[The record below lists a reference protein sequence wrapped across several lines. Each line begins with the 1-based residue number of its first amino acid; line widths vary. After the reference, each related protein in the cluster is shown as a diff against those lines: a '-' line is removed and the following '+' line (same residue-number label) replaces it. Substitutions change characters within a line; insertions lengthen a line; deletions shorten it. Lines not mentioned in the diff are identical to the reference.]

1 MRPPYD
7 LTPAILRLIVFI
19 SQKVGEVNAG
29 NLVRQSPALRKQN
42 RIKTIHSSLIIEGNT
57 LSVDQM
63 TAIIDDQRVLGPEKD
78 IREVLNAIGV
88 YSELRRYHLDSEK
101 DFLKAH
107 SRLMKGLV
115 ALPGQYRTKAVGI
128 LKGSSIRHV
137 APPASNVGHLMRDLF
152 RYLDS
157 DPELYLIK
165 ACVFHYEL
173 EFIHPFMDGNGR
185 MGRLWQTVILMRVHP
200 LFEYLPVESLIADNQ
215 KEYYQV
221 LTRSD
226 KEGKSTRFIE
236 FMLTLI
242 DRALTLLLA
251 NRTHR
256 LAGRDR
262 LELFLE
268 QVSGDFTRKDY
279 LARFRDMSS
288 ATASRDLKMAVAARI
303 IIKRGDKKTTVY
315 RKIRQRK

>member
-1 MRPPYD
+1 MRSPYD
-7 LTPAILRLIVFI
+7 LTPAILRLIVSI

-42 RIKTIHSSLIIEGNT
+42 RIKTIYSSLIIEGNT

-63 TAIIDDQRVLGPEKD
+63 TAIIDHQRVLGPEKD

-88 YSELRRYHLDSEK
+88 YSELRRYRLDSEK

-137 APPASNVGHLMRDLF
+137 APPASNVGHLMLDLF
-152 RYLDS
+152 RYIGS

-185 MGRLWQTVILMRVHP
+185 MGRLWQTVILMRVHL

-268 QVSGDFTRKDY
+268 EVSGDFTRKDY
-279 LARFRDMSS
+279 MARFRDMSS
-288 ATASRDLKMAVAARI
+288 ATASRDLKMAVEARI